1 MKRKIVENRE
11 IEKIIE
17 IQKKLKL
24 KKIIMFCGIFVYLLM
39 FPTFK

>member
-1 MKRKIVENRE
+1 MKQKIVENRE

-17 IQKKLKL
+17 IQL